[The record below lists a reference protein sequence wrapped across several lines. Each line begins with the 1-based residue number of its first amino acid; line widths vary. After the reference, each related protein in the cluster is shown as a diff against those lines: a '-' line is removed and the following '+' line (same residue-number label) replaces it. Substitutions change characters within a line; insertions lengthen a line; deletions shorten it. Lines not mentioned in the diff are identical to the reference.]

1 MMTLTKCICMLRII
15 FVYILVKVSI
25 ANQQTLV
32 VGVKHVNDPVA
43 LIKYSNHLND
53 TIAVLKNTT
62 YDRSN
67 YIDSVR

>member
-1 MMTLTKCICMLRII
+1 M
-15 FVYILVKVSI
+15 SI

>member
-1 MMTLTKCICMLRII
+1 MLRII

-25 ANQQTLV
+25 ANQQKLV

-67 YIDSVR
+67 YTDSV